1 MAGAF
6 NKIYRTVKKIP
17 KGRVASYGQIAAMA
31 GYPRGAQVVGWA
43 LHQMDSLGGQTSR
56 TFGGLTPD
64 SIPWHRVI
72 NARGEISTTCREH
85 GAELQAKL
93 LKKEGVQVQYTS
105 EGVAKVD
112 LTKYQWLN

>member
-43 LHQMDSLGGQTSR
+43 LHQMDSLGGQTRS
-56 TFGGLTPD
+56 
-64 SIPWHRVI
+64 
-72 NARGEISTTCREH
+72 EEH
-85 GAELQAKL
+85 TSELQSPLHL
-93 LKKEGVQVQYTS
+93 LFP
-105 EGVAKVD
+105 
-112 LTKYQWLN
+112 LPL